1 MSVYFEKGRHTAPAY
16 TFTENL
22 ISGGFHRMK
31 DFDIALHE
39 IAWET
44 GYDYNYLN
52 EAFNDYDDD
61 EDYIERIIC
70 ISDCAIER
78 DL

>member
-1 MSVYFEKGRHTAPAY
+1 MSVYYEKGKYTEPAF

-22 ISGGFHRMK
+22 IAGGFHRMK

-44 GYDYNYLN
+44 GYDYNYLC
-52 EAFNDYDDD
+52 EAFDDSD

-70 ISDCAIER
+70 ISDCACEH

>member
-1 MSVYFEKGRHTAPAY
+1 
-16 TFTENL
+16 
-22 ISGGFHRMK
+22 MK

-44 GYDYNYLN
+44 GYDYNYLC
-52 EAFNDYDDD
+52 ETFDESD
-61 EDYIERIIC
+61 EDYIERIIF
-70 ISDCAIER
+70 ISDCACER